1 MFKLISFLFHPF
13 SFLLLGTFILFNT
26 HTYINFS
33 YSDELKLLVYAVIF
47 LNTMLLPVLISWYW
61 SKKGRISSILM
72 EQIADRKKIYLITFG
87 FYLATLFVLSSF
99 GVPVVI
105 YKYALG
111 AGLTVGALFI
121 LALLNK
127 KISAHLSAIGGL
139 CGALVMLS
147 FRLQTDMLTLIA
159 VFVLLAGIIAT
170 ARIQVKAHN
179 EIEVYLGF
187 LLGFFTQVFIFS

>member
-33 YSDELKLLVYAVIF
+33 YSNELKLLVYAVIF

-121 LALLNK
+121 LAMLNK
-127 KISAHLSAIGGL
+127 KLSAHLSAIGGL

-147 FRLQTDMLTLIA
+147 FRLQTDLLTLIA
-159 VFVLLAGIIAT
+159 VFVILAGIIAT

-179 EIEVYLGF
+179 ESEVYLGF

>member
-1 MFKLISFLFHPF
+1 M
-13 SFLLLGTFILFNT
+13 
-26 HTYINFS
+26 
-33 YSDELKLLVYAVIF
+33 LVYGVIF
-47 LNTMLLPVLISWYW
+47 LNTMLLPVIIAWYW

-99 GVPVVI
+99 GVPTIV
-105 YKYALG
+105 YKYTLG

-121 LALLNK
+121 FALLNK
-127 KISAHLSAIGGL
+127 KLSAHLAAVGGL

-147 FRLQTDMLTLIA
+147 FRLQTDLLTLIA
-159 VFVLLAGIIAT
+159 VFILLAGVIGS

-179 EIEVYLGF
+179 ESEVYLGF
-187 LLGFFTQVFIFS
+187 LLGFCTQVFIFS